1 MFQRKKP
8 WLGDSDLEQGKARG
22 QGTLLGITVVSGEVH
37 GSLRQGGGGR
47 VEAGGS
53 VSLLLSLVLCLPVD
67 CQLPPIASKDQVLFL
82 KA

>member
-1 MFQRKKP
+1 MI
-8 WLGDSDLEQGKARG
+8 GTSLEQGKTRG

-37 GSLRQGGGGR
+37 GSLRQGGGR

-53 VSLLLSLVLCLPVD
+53 VPLLPSLVLCLPVD
-67 CQLPPIASKDQVLFL
+67 YQLPPIASKDQVLFL